1 MILLDSNVPMYLV
14 GAEHPHKQ
22 DVQRLLDAAITR
34 GERLVTDAEVLQEVI
49 HRYLAIGRP
58 DAVEPAFDAVLGLV
72 DEVLPIDLEVVEHAK
87 RIALGSY
94 GLSSRAA
101 IHVAVML
108 NAGIGRIMTFDAGF
122 DAYPGLERLH

>member
-14 GAEHPHKQ
+14 GADHPHKH

-34 GERLVTDAEVLQEVI
+34 GDRLVTNAEVLQEI
-49 HRYLAIGRP
+49 LHRYLAIQRP
-58 DAVEPAFDAVLGLV
+58 DAIEPAFDAILGLV
-72 DEVLPIDLEVVEHAK
+72 DDILPIDLAVVTQAK

-94 GLSSRAA
+94 GLSARDAV
-101 IHVAVML
+101 HVAVML
-108 NAGIGRIMTFDAGF
+108 NAGIRKIMTFDQGF